1 MRSLMP
7 KWFAAMTAASVAVV
21 AYGTWQSFTAADNSD
36 LGQDQTAAVEEINA
50 PAKDITLKDYFWID
64 AVPDNA
70 YTPFNAYVFTDGIGI
85 NSQFAS
91 SFKVLL
97 EIFEFRNTKD
107 KVNFEFPHD
116 NRSAKSSYTITAYK
130 NPKYPFLTAQ
140 LTLASDPQANGK
152 EKAYYTGPDLHLDS
166 QGCTLPASLQDA
178 LISARAQIRS
188 QKQ

>member
-7 KWFAAMTAASVAVV
+7 KWFAAMAAVSAAVV
-21 AYGTWQSFTAADNSD
+21 AYGTWQSLTAGSIVEPETV
-36 LGQDQTAAVEEINA
+36 QPEAVQELKA
-50 PAKDITLKDYFWID
+50 PAKDITLKNYFWID

-70 YTPFNAYVFTDGIGI
+70 YTPFNSYVFTDGIGI

-97 EIFEFRNTKD
+97 EIFEYRSTKD

-116 NRSAKSSYTITAYK
+116 NRSAKSSYTITDYK

-140 LTLASDPQANGK
+140 LTLTGDPQAKGK
-152 EKAYYTGPDLHLDS
+152 EKAYFTGPDLHLDS
-166 QGCTLPASLQDA
+166 QGYNLPAPLQNA
-178 LISARAQIRS
+178 LISARARINAQNH
-188 QKQ
+188 

>member
-7 KWFAAMTAASVAVV
+7 KWFAAMAAVSAAVV
-21 AYGTWQSFTAADNSD
+21 AYGTWQSLTADSSIEPE
-36 LGQDQTAAVEEINA
+36 TVKPEAVQEVKA
-50 PAKDITLKDYFWID
+50 PKDITLHNYFWID

-91 SFKVLL
+91 SFKVLI
-97 EIFEFRNTKD
+97 EIFEYRSTKD

-116 NRSAKSSYTITAYK
+116 NRSAKSSYTITDYK

-140 LTLASDPQANGK
+140 LTLAADPQAKGK
-152 EKAYYTGPDLHLDS
+152 EKAYFTGPDLHLDS
-166 QGCTLPASLQDA
+166 QGYNLPASLQNA
-178 LISARAQIRS
+178 LISARAQMRS
-188 QKQ
+188 QKH

>member
-7 KWFAAMTAASVAVV
+7 KWFAAMTAVSVAVV
-21 AYGTWQSFTAADNSD
+21 AYGTWQSLTAGDNS
-36 LGQDQTAAVEEINA
+36 QSEKKQAAAVEEINA

-70 YTPFNAYVFTDGIGI
+70 YTPFNAYVFTDGVGI

-97 EIFEFRNTKD
+97 ELFEFRNTKD
-107 KVNFEFPHD
+107 KVSFEFPHD
-116 NRSAKSSYTITAYK
+116 NRSVKSSYTITSYK

-166 QGCTLPASLQDA
+166 QGYALPAA
-178 LISARAQIRS
+178 LRNALVSARAQLNA
-188 QKQ
+188 QQH

>member
-21 AYGTWQSFTAADNSD
+21 AYGTWQSFTAQDN
-36 LGQDQTAAVEEINA
+36 LQTEELKPAATQEISA
-50 PAKDITLKDYFWID
+50 PAKEITLKDYFWID

-97 EIFEFRNTKD
+97 EIFEYRHTKD
-107 KVNFEFPHD
+107 KVSFEFPHD

-140 LTLASDPQANGK
+140 LTLAGDPQNGGK
-152 EKAYYTGPDLHLDS
+152 EKAYFTGPDLHLES
-166 QGCTLPASLQDA
+166 QGYALPAPLQNA
-178 LISARAQIRS
+178 LIAARAQMNS
-188 QKQ
+188 QKR